1 MLERIVGAAQ
11 VTPGEDV
18 LEIGPGLGFLTY
30 FLLQAGARV
39 RAYETDAGLAD
50 WLEEAFGGQRDF
62 SLVRGDFLQADCSM
76 YSGVQ
81 DGADQPGDGG
91 QAVRGQTPI
100 ASARVIANLPYS
112 ITTPVFERLFAL
124 PAITEIIVMIQRQ
137 VAERVVAQPGT
148 REYGA
153 LTLFAGFHARPELLF
168 HVSPGNF
175 HPAPSVYS
183 SVIRLRMRET
193 RPLAGE
199 AALLFF
205 ALVRAVFSSRR
216 KVLRNSLRES
226 PFCGLDPAQADR
238 LLEASG
244 ISGGIRGE
252 QLDMDAFAG
261 MALAWEASDLPRP
274 RRKQGRTHEA
284 GD

>member
-1 MLERIVGAAQ
+1 
-11 VTPGEDV
+11 
-18 LEIGPGLGFLTY
+18 
-30 FLLQAGARV
+30 
-39 RAYETDAGLAD
+39 
-50 WLEEAFGGQRDF
+50 
-62 SLVRGDFLQADCSM
+62 
-76 YSGVQ
+76 
-81 DGADQPGDGG
+81 
-91 QAVRGQTPI
+91 
-100 ASARVIANLPYS
+100 
-112 ITTPVFERLFAL
+112 
-124 PAITEIIVMIQRQ
+124 
-137 VAERVVAQPGT
+137 
-148 REYGA
+148 
-153 LTLFAGFHARPELLF
+153 
-168 HVSPGNF
+168 
-175 HPAPSVYS
+175 
-183 SVIRLRMRET
+183 MRET

-274 RRKQGRTHEA
+274 RRKQGRAHEA